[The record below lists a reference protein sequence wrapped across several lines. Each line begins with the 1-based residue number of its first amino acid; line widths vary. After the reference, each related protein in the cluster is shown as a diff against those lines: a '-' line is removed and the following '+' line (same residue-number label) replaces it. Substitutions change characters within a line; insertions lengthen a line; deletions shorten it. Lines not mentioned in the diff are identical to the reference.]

1 MLGAGK
7 DDVKLCGEKLVCRE
21 LLLLLLLP
29 LLWCRR
35 GGFKALSISANRSF
49 NPVNLSSVPV
59 GAGAPSWGLLSGFII
74 IMVPPPPP
82 PPTPP

>member
-7 DDVKLCGEKLVCRE
+7 EDVILCGEKLVCRE
-21 LLLLLLLP
+21 LLLLLPP

-59 GAGAPSWGLLSGFII
+59 WAGAPSWGLLSGFII
-74 IMVPPPPP
+74 IVPP
-82 PPTPP
+82 PPTPPP